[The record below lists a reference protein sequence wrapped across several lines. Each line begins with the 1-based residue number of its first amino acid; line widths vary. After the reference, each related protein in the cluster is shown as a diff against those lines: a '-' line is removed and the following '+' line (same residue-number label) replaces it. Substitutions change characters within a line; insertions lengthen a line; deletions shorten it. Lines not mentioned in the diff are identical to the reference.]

1 MVNESVLGSFPKI
14 HVVGIGGAGMSGI
27 AKLLASLGHRVT
39 GSDLKPSLTLDVLGD
54 LGIEVWAGSRPDRVR
69 SANLVVRSSA
79 VPMKDPEVQAA
90 IEAGIQ
96 VWERPQLLA
105 AFTSTLPAIGFTGT
119 HGKTTSTALA
129 VSALR
134 ASGHDPTF
142 LVGGDLVDLN
152 TGAHLGDRDRFVLE
166 ADEAFGTFIDL
177 RLAALMITN
186 IDNDHLDFYETSD
199 ALFEQFVSVA
209 ERVEGPVVVCIDD
222 PGAARL
228 ADRVEVATYGM
239 TDDADYRVSDVR
251 HGNWE
256 VSFTLSTPSG
266 DRHDVVVPKPGSHIA
281 LNAAGVLA
289 LFAELGE
296 DLSAAAAGLADFG
309 GVKRR
314 FEVRGIVNG
323 VTVVDDYAHHPTE
336 IAATLKAARLGSWKT
351 VWAVFQPHRFSRTL
365 EHAAEFGEALLE
377 ADRVVLTDIYPAGES
392 PVPGVTSALVANGV
406 VEGGGAVE
414 HLEHLSDVS
423 AFLVERVGAGDLV
436 LLLGAGD
443 VNSIAEPLTAALG
456 ART

>member
-1 MVNESVLGSFPKI
+1 MVNESVLGSFPRVHI
-14 HVVGIGGAGMSGI
+14 VGIGGSGMSGI

-54 LGIEVWAGSRPDRVR
+54 LGIEVWAGSRPARVR

-79 VPMKDPEVQAA
+79 VPMKDQEVQAA
-90 IEAGIQ
+90 IDAGIP

-134 ASGHDPTF
+134 SSGHDPTF

-166 ADEAFGTFIDL
+166 ADEAFGTFINL
-177 RLAALMITN
+177 RLAALLITN
-186 IDNDHLDFYETSD
+186 IDNDHLDFYETPD

-209 ERVEGPVVVCIDD
+209 ERVEGPVVACLDD

-228 ADRVEVATYGM
+228 AERVDVAVYG
-239 TDDADYRVSDVR
+239 TADDADYRVSDVR

-256 VSFTLSTPSG
+256 VAFTLTTPSG
-266 DRHDVVVPKPGSHIA
+266 GSHDVVVPKPGIHVA
-281 LNAAGVLA
+281 LNAAGVLT
-289 LFAELGE
+289 LLAELGE
-296 DLSAAAAGLADFG
+296 DLAAAVEGLADFG
-309 GVKRR
+309 GVRRR
-314 FEVRGIVNG
+314 FEVRGTVNG

-336 IAATLKAARLGSWKT
+336 IAATLKAARLGNWGT

-365 EHAAEFGEALLE
+365 EHAEEFGQALLE

-392 PVPGVTSALVANGV
+392 PVPGVTSALVATAIDEGGGV
-406 VEGGGAVE
+406 VEY
-414 HLEHLSDVS
+414 LEHLSEVS
-423 AFLVERVGAGDLV
+423 SFLVERVVDGDLV